1 MIDAVITIVLLTG
14 VIVWSVVLVA
24 IMVFIFTILFGAKQ

>member
-1 MIDAVITIVLLTG
+1 MIDTVITIVLLTG

-24 IMVFIFTILFGAKQ
+24 ILVFIFTILFGAKQ

>member
-24 IMVFIFTILFGAKQ
+24 ILVFIFTILFGAKQ